1 MSPTPKM
8 PDGRIAQVKKGVEE
22 FCTLCFMT
30 RHKSLREL
38 WYARRIP
45 AIDHRSPR
53 ENSYRHSSD
62 RSWVADDACGTRVYK
77 APGSG
82 ILRDL
87 DSGLGTFHIN
97 IVHDM
102 IWGIELGTCSVDHH
116 VGSRVEE
123 NSAHRI
129 RICKISY
136 IIPRSEHS

>member
-8 PDGRIAQVKKGVEE
+8 PDGRIAQVKKGKI
-22 FCTLCFMT
+22 LIGI
-30 RHKSLREL
+30 LQIGL
-38 WYARRIP
+38 G
-45 AIDHRSPR
+45 
-53 ENSYRHSSD
+53 
-62 RSWVADDACGTRVYK
+62 VADDACGTRVYK